1 MRIFYSYYQMRPRR
15 AISPILSVII
25 LIGISV
31 AGGSLLYN
39 VQNQVL
45 TTGLS
50 TIALKITDL
59 KMEKDSHGACYF
71 QAKVYN
77 SGTDSIKS
85 IHLKTTLDSGKD
97 FVLQFNNFGD
107 LLVPGNSTTKEL
119 FMTRGNLN
127 CGNFTISNVYSVRI
141 NATSV
146 DSDFSIIKP
155 MKVENVTKS

>member
-1 MRIFYSYYQMRPRR
+1 MRARR

-39 VQNQVL
+39 TQNQVL

-50 TIALKITDL
+50 ATLLKITDL
-59 KMEKDSHGACYF
+59 RLEKDSHGACYF

-77 SGTDSIKS
+77 SGTDSIES
-85 IHLKTTLDSGKD
+85 IYLKTTLDSGDD

-107 LLVPGNSTTKEL
+107 VLVPGDSTTKED
-119 FMTRGNLN
+119 FMLKANST
-127 CGNFTISNVYSVRI
+127 CGNFTISNVYNVRI
-141 NATSV
+141 NATSA
-146 DSDFSIIKP
+146 DSEFSIIKS

>member
-1 MRIFYSYYQMRPRR
+1 MRTRG
-15 AISPILSVII
+15 ISPILSIII

-31 AGGSLLYN
+31 AGGSLLYS

-50 TIALKITDL
+50 ATALKITDL
-59 KMEKDSHGACYF
+59 KIEKDSQGACYL

-77 SGTDSIKS
+77 SGTDSVKS
-85 IHLKTTLDSGKD
+85 IHLKTTLDSGDD
-97 FVLQFNNFGD
+97 FVLPFDNFGD
-107 LLVPGNSTTKEL
+107 TLVPGSSTVEEL
-119 FMTRGNLN
+119 FMPRGNPN
-127 CGNFTISNVYSVRI
+127 CGNFTISHVYSVRI

-146 DSDFSIIKP
+146 DSEFSIIKS

>member
-1 MRIFYSYYQMRPRR
+1 MRIFYSYYQMRARR

-50 TIALKITDL
+50 TTALKITDL

-71 QAKVYN
+71 QTKVYN
-77 SGTDSIKS
+77 SGTDPIKS
-85 IHLKTTLDSGKD
+85 IHLKTTLDSGED
-97 FVLQFNNFGD
+97 FVAPFSNFGD
-107 LLVPGNSTTKEL
+107 TLVPGNSTEKIL
-119 FMTRGNLN
+119 FMSSENQT
-127 CGNFTISNVYSVRI
+127 CGNFTVSNVYSVKI
-141 NATSV
+141 NATSI

>member
-1 MRIFYSYYQMRPRR
+1 MRIFYSYYQMRTR

-31 AGGSLLYN
+31 AGGGLLYN
-39 VQNQVL
+39 IQNQVL

-50 TIALKITDL
+50 ATALKITDL
-59 KMEKDSHGACYF
+59 KIEKDSQGACYF

-77 SGTDSIKS
+77 SGTDSVKS
-85 IHLKTTLDSGKD
+85 IHLKTTLDSGDD
-97 FVLQFNNFGD
+97 FVLQFDNFRD
-107 LLVPGNSTTKEL
+107 VLIPGNSTAEEL
-119 FMTRGNLN
+119 FMPQGNPN

-146 DSDFSIIKP
+146 DSEFSIIKP

>member
-1 MRIFYSYYQMRPRR
+1 MRIFYSYYQMRTR

-31 AGGSLLYN
+31 AGGGLLYN
-39 VQNQVL
+39 IQNQVL

-50 TIALKITDL
+50 ATALKITDL
-59 KMEKDSHGACYF
+59 KIEKDSQGACYF

-77 SGTDSIKS
+77 SGTDSVKS
-85 IHLKTTLDSGKD
+85 IHLKTTLDSGDD
-97 FVLQFNNFGD
+97 FVLQFDNFGGV
-107 LLVPGNSTTKEL
+107 LIPGNSTAEEL
-119 FMTRGNLN
+119 FMPQGNPN

-146 DSDFSIIKP
+146 DSEFSIIKP

>member
-1 MRIFYSYYQMRPRR
+1 MRTRG
-15 AISPILSVII
+15 ISPILSIII

-50 TIALKITDL
+50 ATALKITDL
-59 KMEKDSHGACYF
+59 KMEKDSQGACYL

-77 SGTDSIKS
+77 SGTDSVKS
-85 IHLKTTLDSGKD
+85 IHLKTTLDSGDD
-97 FVLQFNNFGD
+97 FVLQFDNFGET
-107 LLVPGNSTTKEL
+107 LVPGNSTAKEL
-119 FMTRGNLN
+119 FMPQGNTN
-127 CGNFTISNVYSVRI
+127 CGNFTVSNVYSVRI

-146 DSDFSIIKP
+146 DSEFSIIKS

>member
-1 MRIFYSYYQMRPRR
+1 MRTRR
-15 AISPILSVII
+15 GISPILSIII

-50 TIALKITDL
+50 TTALKITDL
-59 KMEKDSHGACYF
+59 KIEKDSQGACYF

-77 SGTDSIKS
+77 SGTDSVKS
-85 IHLKTTLDSGKD
+85 IHLKTTLDSGDD
-97 FVLQFNNFGD
+97 FVLPFDNFGD
-107 LLVPGNSTTKEL
+107 VLVPGNSTTKEL
-119 FMTRGNLN
+119 FMPQGNPN

-146 DSDFSIIKP
+146 DSEFSIIKS